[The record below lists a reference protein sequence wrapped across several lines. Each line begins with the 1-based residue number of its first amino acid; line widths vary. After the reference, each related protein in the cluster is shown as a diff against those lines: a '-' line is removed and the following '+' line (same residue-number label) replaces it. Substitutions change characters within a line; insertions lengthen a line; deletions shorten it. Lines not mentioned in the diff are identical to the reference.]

1 MLSKK
6 INEIFLLFINL
17 IILQYIL
24 YVIIEK

>member
-1 MLSKK
+1 MLSEK